1 MFYFQNDFIVQN
13 LYSAH
18 EEAIST
24 CEEQGLKQAVYFLK
38 RDLMFIKEVYQ
49 IHITINHTK
58 SVFDNTP

>member
-1 MFYFQNDFIVQN
+1 MPCKFSQGTLVNIVMFYFQNDFIVQN

-49 IHITINHTK
+49 M
-58 SVFDNTP
+58 